1 MMSNQRN
8 VENFCQSTQVICW
21 SQRMMSNQTNVES
34 FCLSEAAESSLEV
47 SAHSGQLF
55 ESNNDVEPKKC
66 GKLLSVH

>member
-8 VENFCQSTQVICW
+8 VE
-21 SQRMMSNQTNVES
+21 S
-34 FCLSEAAESSLEV
+34 FCLSKAAESSLEV

-66 GKLLSVH
+66 GKLLFK